1 MSEHSG
7 HYSIVMYK
15 CKVSVFMTTLY
26 TCSLVTESLGHWLC
40 AELFSAIPSALSL
53 KGAAGCKGDAGE
65 AGCFSITGAET
76 NAICFFL
83 KNKQYP

>member
-1 MSEHSG
+1 M
-7 HYSIVMYK
+7 IQ
-15 CKVSVFMTTLY
+15 
-26 TCSLVTESLGHWLC
+26 
-40 AELFSAIPSALSL
+40 LFSAIPSALSL

-76 NAICFFL
+76 NAIRFFL